1 MVSGDRGMEGSDMC
15 ADACKNVSRAETRE
29 AGTIETMPNA
39 LLDEVE
45 TAIDAYAKDEKA
57 R

>member
-1 MVSGDRGMEGSDMC
+1 MC
-15 ADACKNVSRAETRE
+15 AGACKNVSRVETRE

-39 LLDEVE
+39 LLDEIE